1 MTEIPVTISALSTG
15 ILFKRMTFSLAF
27 LSRAWIPIAANVPK
41 KALMTVADKATAK
54 EVMMDIYKDLLVKI
68 SLYHSNVTPVKVLP
82 VLEESIDRTKIIM
95 MGRYRMKMTRAM
107 NKPLS
112 IEETVILF
120 FFILNNRFSFLIKL
134 TK

>member
-1 MTEIPVTISALSTG
+1 
-15 ILFKRMTFSLAF
+15 
-27 LSRAWIPIAANVPK
+27 
-41 KALMTVADKATAK
+41 MTVADKATAK

-95 MGRYRMKMTRAM
+95 MGKYRMKMTTAM